1 MPSIRDTSIML
12 KLIMVLLYMMTEWL
26 LWMKPM
32 PAGCQKLHQVLAWH
46 SLAKKGVFKVHHG
59 ASATNMTR
67 TGSQAVWMG
76 DTRGANSPP
85 ISAARLKTWSH
96 PLTTFLQFS

>member
-32 PAGCQKLHQVLAWH
+32 PAECQKLLQHVAWHYVAKTVALRCVLA
-46 SLAKKGVFKVHHG
+46 K
-59 ASATNMTR
+59 
-67 TGSQAVWMG
+67 
-76 DTRGANSPP
+76 
-85 ISAARLKTWSH
+85 
-96 PLTTFLQFS
+96 